1 MKIIMTDLIVSQLS
15 SISFL
20 MLIEFDFNISDD
32 FTIDVENK
40 NWRIK
45 QKKTRTIIKKKRKI
59 QWRKK
64 CRREVVEVEIQNNSL
79 FELYKKCKNDHSS
92 F

>member
-1 MKIIMTDLIVSQLS
+1 MFINVANNDSIISIREKTFKLIDKQSVNNRSSTFFKHQSRLNYNFDYMKIIMTDLIVSQLS

-40 NWRIK
+40 N
-45 QKKTRTIIKKKRKI
+45 
-59 QWRKK
+59 
-64 CRREVVEVEIQNNSL
+64 
-79 FELYKKCKNDHSS
+79 
-92 F
+92 